1 LCFSF
6 GGSGALLTY
15 LHDVYKWNTAGLIL
29 LTIPVLIIALIITA
43 LLCYWRKITPLQGA
57 LAGFLVFIALSY
69 RVNYQYLIVFIPLA
83 ILLAS
88 RTQYKIERIFALALA
103 ILPAV
108 WVWLANMPWWFHNL
122 KPDYY
127 WPTHI
132 LAHLGLFERYL
143 PDWVYVAFACA
154 LMCLSLAYVVLV
166 FTKWHQSREDSLQ
179 L

>member
-1 LCFSF
+1 
-6 GGSGALLTY
+6 
-15 LHDVYKWNTAGLIL
+15 
-29 LTIPVLIIALIITA
+29 
-43 LLCYWRKITPLQGA
+43 
-57 LAGFLVFIALSY
+57 
-69 RVNYQYLIVFIPLA
+69 
-83 ILLAS
+83 
-88 RTQYKIERIFALALA
+88 
-103 ILPAV
+103 
-108 WVWLANMPWWFHNL
+108 VWLANMPWWFHNL